1 MDITGN
7 YRNVI
12 TRLCFEEA
20 CGLASV
26 LSAFCFFTV
35 NSHSHSL
42 KKSLNLGEVLEKSLN

>member
-20 CGLASV
+20 PGLASV
-26 LSAFCFFTV
+26 LSAFWFFTV
-35 NSHSHSL
+35 NSVHTVL
-42 KKSLNLGEVLEKSLN
+42 KSPRI